1 MTKSIEKQY
10 SLAVNVRLTFE
21 WNEEQPPKQRGG
33 GGLKGIRLKNKGGLG
48 GKLPHK

>member
-1 MTKSIEKQY
+1 MAKK
-10 SLAVNVRLTFE
+10 VNILHYQ
-21 WNEEQPPKQRGG
+21 EQPQKQRGG